1 LILNYKMY
9 RFLNVSMHL
18 VIRVLDKLNTSKNS
32 LSRNDI
38 LNLYFV
44 FNNLNSYL
52 NSAKSLPKYKFQTVL
67 KLSKAKAGV
76 S

>member
-1 LILNYKMY
+1 
-9 RFLNVSMHL
+9 MHL
-18 VIRVLDKLNTSKNS
+18 VIRVLDKLNTSRNS

-52 NSAKSLPKYKFQTVL
+52 NSAESLPKYKLQTVL
-67 KLSKAKAGV
+67 KLSKAKAVV